1 VNTLFY
7 QPIRNQDR
15 LVFFYLAAGGTEKFQ
30 GLLVVDLYS
39 DGFQHPEGRP
49 VHLLDLRLV
58 QEALLR
64 DTLRFKTRF

>member
-1 VNTLFY
+1 
-7 QPIRNQDR
+7 
-15 LVFFYLAAGGTEKFQ
+15 
-30 GLLVVDLYS
+30 VVDLYS